1 MGGVVPRV
9 QMRALSP
16 EAQHPDVTPAWAPR
30 FVGQEGPAARQ
41 RTRVSR
47 AVGGARPA
55 SDGLAEVRS
64 RLPDVASD
72 PIENAVMNT
81 ASNHEP
87 ARRVRNAGIDALRV
101 GTTLLVVLHHTAIT
115 YGAMGGWYFKEVPS
129 DGSLSSMLLVF
140 FCTFNQAWFMGLFFL
155 LAGYYAL
162 PAVQAKGAWLYLRDR
177 LRRLGIPLLVY
188 GFVIGPATIA
198 LAQTAQDKPFVD
210 SLTRLWR
217 HGEFEKGPL
226 WFAWALLIFA
236 VGVVLWRVLGA
247 NRIDAGTERRFPTNA
262 AMLAAA
268 LATGVVA
275 FLLRLKWPVGT
286 EVWGLQL
293 GYFSSYVVLFITGF
307 LAAAPRWLERLPAL
321 QVRTWRR
328 IAWIALPV
336 LPAVALL
343 GQPLAGIQGRPE
355 GGWSIPA
362 LVYALWEPFVA
373 WGVVLVLL
381 QRCQHRFRDLGPI
394 GTRLAR

>member
-1 MGGVVPRV
+1 M
-9 QMRALSP
+9 S
-16 EAQHPDVTPAWAPR
+16 
-30 FVGQEGPAARQ
+30 
-41 RTRVSR
+41 
-47 AVGGARPA
+47 
-55 SDGLAEVRS
+55 
-64 RLPDVASD
+64 
-72 PIENAVMNT
+72 T
-81 ASNHEP
+81 ASIQSSAQQ
-87 ARRVRNAGIDALRV
+87 ARNSGIDALRV
-101 GTTLLVVLHHTAIT
+101 GTTLLVVFHHTAIT
-115 YGAMGGWYFKEVPS
+115 YGAMGGWYLKEVPA

-162 PAVQAKGAWLYLRDR
+162 PAVQAKGGWLYLRDR

-198 LAQTAQDKPFVD
+198 LARTARGEPFAD
-210 SLTRLWR
+210 SLIGLWR

-236 VGVVLWRVLGA
+236 VGVVLWRALGA
-247 NRIDAGTERRFPTNA
+247 SRIVADTERTFPTNA

-275 FLLRLKWPVGT
+275 FLLRLQWPVGT

-307 LAAAPRWLERLPAL
+307 LAAAPRWLERLQAL

-328 IAWIALPV
+328 IAWVALPV

-343 GQPLAGIQGRPE
+343 GQPLAGIEGRPE

-362 LVYALWEPFVA
+362 LVYAFWEPFVA
-373 WGVVLVLL
+373 WGVILVLL
-381 QRCQHRFRDLGPI
+381 QRCQHRFQDLGPI
-394 GTRLAR
+394 GTRLARRAFAIYVIHPPVVVAVTLAWRDVGAPALLKFALSGGVACVLCYVLAGLLLKLPGVKRVL